1 MKKQNIFISITVI
14 FILLLTLTGCSSEMK
29 DFFDEESSNPIINTD
44 FNSNTEDNFTHEI
57 INEYTDE
64 LGLHRIE
71 GTVTNNNNK
80 DYQYVEIEFIC
91 YDDAGNNLGTAIDNT
106 NNLLG
111 KETWRFSTI
120 DMFSEDIKINHC
132 SFHKI
137 TAY

>member
-57 INEYTDE
+57 TNEYTDE
-64 LGLHRIE
+64 LGLHHIE

-132 SFHKI
+132 NFHKI

>member
-1 MKKQNIFISITVI
+1 MKKQNIFISIAVI
-14 FILLLTLTGCSSEMK
+14 LSLLLTLTGCSSEMK

-57 INEYTDE
+57 TNEDTDE

-111 KETWRFSTI
+111 KETWKFSTI

-132 SFHKI
+132 NFHKI